1 MGGTELLGKLDFYMP
16 VDQCR
21 FDGFVSYVILD
32 DKAGPENFYVH
43 IVGFDNEWL
52 IFFVEDF
59 EIGLPVEPDFSFFI
73 RKTGWGMFSLLPE
86 LSQTTV
92 LSGRVI
98 QPLLPIAISTQAY
111 CSGLDSLVKK

>member
-1 MGGTELLGKLDFYMP
+1 MP

-21 FDGFVSYVILD
+21 FDDFVSYVILD

-59 EIGLPVEPDFSFFI
+59 EIGLPVEPDFLFLSEN
-73 RKTGWGMFSLLPE
+73 RLGYVNLLPE

-98 QPLLPIAISTQAY
+98 QPLLPIAISTQVY

>member
-1 MGGTELLGKLDFYMP
+1 MCPNVVETTIFSRIYFCFFRLAGVCDLLGRLQSYGRNRAIGKIDFYMP

-21 FDGFVSYVILD
+21 FDDFVSYVILD

-73 RKTGWGMFSLLPE
+73 GKPAGVCQFT
-86 LSQTTV
+86 
-92 LSGRVI
+92 
-98 QPLLPIAISTQAY
+98 A
-111 CSGLDSLVKK
+111 

>member
-1 MGGTELLGKLDFYMP
+1 MP

-21 FDGFVSYVILD
+21 FDDFVSYVILD
-32 DKAGPENFYVH
+32 DKVGPENFYVH

-73 RKTGWGMFSLLPE
+73 GKPAE

-111 CSGLDSLVKK
+111 CSGLDSPVKK

>member
-1 MGGTELLGKLDFYMP
+1 MP

-21 FDGFVSYVILD
+21 FDDFVSYVILD

-59 EIGLPVEPDFSFFI
+59 EIGLPVEPNFSFFI
-73 RKTGWGMFSLLPE
+73 GKPAGVCIIR
-86 LSQTTV
+86 
-92 LSGRVI
+92 
-98 QPLLPIAISTQAY
+98 ISKFQ
-111 CSGLDSLVKK
+111 